1 MSGAGPVIE
10 LSVILREMRF
20 HMAEAFSAYEG
31 QFQKEAIAAL
41 EQAMSDKNI
50 ARLFKEQA
58 DNFVKDIIEDVFRNW
73 ELKRTIA
80 KKVADALAQKMKE

>member
-1 MSGAGPVIE
+1 MRGAGPVIE

-20 HMAEAFSAYEG
+20 HMAEAFSEFDG

-41 EQAMSDKNI
+41 EQAMSDQNI

-58 DNFVKDIIEDVFRNW
+58 DKFVKDIIEDVFRNW
-73 ELKRTIA
+73 ELKRTVA
-80 KKVADALAQKMKE
+80 TKVAEALAQKMKE